1 MSKFPEEETCM
12 LAQAKRSEAN
22 PLTGSILK
30 KPSLVEG
37 SGYIKNALPVK
48 EVLCMMANAYL
59 RRRR

>member
-1 MSKFPEEETCM
+1 M

-37 SGYIKNALPVK
+37 FFVCRLNG
-48 EVLCMMANAYL
+48 
-59 RRRR
+59 